1 VVQLKEIFDE
11 RDFMYLVMEIM
22 TGGEVPIFPNS
33 KLFSCLTEL
42 LKKSNILRK
51 KLQILSDQ

>member
-22 TGGEVPIFPNS
+22 TGGEVPPFPIFLNQNY
-33 KLFSCLTEL
+33 LVV
-42 LKKSNILRK
+42 
-51 KLQILSDQ
+51 